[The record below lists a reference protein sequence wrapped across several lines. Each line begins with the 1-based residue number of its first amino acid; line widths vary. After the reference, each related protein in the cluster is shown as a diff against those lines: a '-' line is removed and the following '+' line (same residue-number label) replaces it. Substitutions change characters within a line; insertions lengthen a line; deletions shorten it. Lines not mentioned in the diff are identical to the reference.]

1 MKPKILSLVLAFSLA
16 LSLSACSNAAD
27 GSTSL
32 PPEPSEQTP
41 EPAPSTSSLPQD
53 DRGIPGMKASTIRF
67 VLESAFG
74 VPWTLENIKTGV
86 EADYCYSSCSSSG
99 SDNDS
104 VTYDYSISMDADGEI
119 IGASFGLSANLG
131 TSEQDLLLAADLYF
145 YTVVILPYD
154 TSDEETITTWFE
166 DELPYASSD
175 GTSTTIGDATFTL
188 YGIPGG
194 SYWVDISKYT

>member
-1 MKPKILSLVLAFSLA
+1 
-16 LSLSACSNAAD
+16 
-27 GSTSL
+27 
-32 PPEPSEQTP
+32 
-41 EPAPSTSSLPQD
+41 
-53 DRGIPGMKASTIRF
+53 
-67 VLESAFG
+67 
-74 VPWTLENIKTGV
+74 
-86 EADYCYSSCSSSG
+86 
-99 SDNDS
+99 
-104 VTYDYSISMDADGEI
+104 MDADGEI

-145 YTVVILPYD
+145 YTVAILPYD

>member
-1 MKPKILSLVLAFSLA
+1 MKSKILSLVLAFSLA
-16 LSLSACSNAAD
+16 LSLSACSNAVD
-27 GSTSL
+27 GSTSI
-32 PPEPSEQTP
+32 PPETSEQTP

-104 VTYDYSISMDADGEI
+104 VTLSYEEKKYRTDYRKR
-119 IGASFGLSANLG
+119 
-131 TSEQDLLLAADLYF
+131 TCR
-145 YTVVILPYD
+145 
-154 TSDEETITTWFE
+154 
-166 DELPYASSD
+166 
-175 GTSTTIGDATFTL
+175 
-188 YGIPGG
+188 
-194 SYWVDISKYT
+194 